1 MDSDLGRSGENR
13 HTVACFLFPLLE
25 PNPASIHSEEVNKNW
40 KKTEKK
46 KLTMLLFNAL
56 TLCLFNRNTT
66 TYCFKMRSDKKSSQ
80 DRWHRDCWCW
90 GYSLSGFPARAVFIY
105 GGKWWSTT
113 FFLFFLDL
121 DKVITNRASTELVS
135 HETKRPFAFKL
146 TAHQETGM
154 LALPLGTMQFL
165 SSGLIMVG

>member
-1 MDSDLGRSGENR
+1 MTADAEDIPYQG
-13 HTVACFLFPLLE
+13 FLPG
-25 PNPASIHSEEVNKNW
+25 
-40 KKTEKK
+40 
-46 KLTMLLFNAL
+46 
-56 TLCLFNRNTT
+56 LCLF
-66 TYCFKMRSDKKSSQ
+66 M
-80 DRWHRDCWCW
+80 
-90 GYSLSGFPARAVFIY
+90 
-105 GGKWWSTT
+105 GGNGEAT
-113 FFLFFLDL
+113 FFFLDL